1 MAGTLDLID
10 SHKLIYHP
18 RRVADW
24 LEGKEIFPL
33 YIEVGLIARCNH
45 RCIFCAFDYLE
56 YKGPF
61 LSTDVLKSTLT
72 DAALHGVKSVLFAGE
87 GEPLLHHDISELITF
102 TKSSGLDIALS
113 TNGVLFNSRL
123 AWECLESLSW
133 IRFSLDAGTRGT
145 YAKVHRCPEKDFE
158 TVLENIN
165 NVVRLKRVHS
175 YNCSIGV
182 QALLLPENLEE
193 MISLGIMLK
202 DMGVDYFTVKPF
214 SKHPSSIC
222 DINLDYTN
230 LLPLEEEL
238 SELNN
243 DNFKV
248 IFRTHT
254 IKKLKEERP
263 YKQCLGLP
271 FITVIDSHG
280 DVYTCNTFLGN
291 KDFCYG
297 NIYQNSFSEIWE
309 GERRKEVVK
318 MVAEMGVEKCREVC
332 RLDEINRYLWK
343 LKNPPEHVNFI

>member
-1 MAGTLDLID
+1 MARNLDLID

-33 YIEVGLIARCNH
+33 YIEVGLIARCNQ

-56 YKGPF
+56 YKGPVLDKKVILNF
-61 LSTDVLKSTLT
+61 LS
-72 DAALHGVKSVLFAGE
+72 DAHLYGVKSIMFAGE
-87 GEPLLHHDISELITF
+87 GEPLLHHDISELIIS

-123 AWECLESLSW
+123 AQECLESLAW

-165 NVVRLKRVHS
+165 NAVRVKRTHS

-182 QALLLPENLEE
+182 QALLLPENLNE
-193 MISLGIMLK
+193 IVSLGIMLK

-214 SKHPSSIC
+214 SKHPLSIC
-222 DINLDYTN
+222 DINLDYIN
-230 LLPLEEEL
+230 LLSLEEEL
-238 SELNN
+238 RKLNS

-271 FITVIDSHG
+271 FMTVIDAHG
-280 DVYTCNTFLGN
+280 DVYTCNTFLSN

-297 NIYQNSFSEIWE
+297 NICQNSFSEIWE

-318 MVAEMGVEKCREVC
+318 MIAEVGVEKCREVC